1 MDLTRVPHPWRPVF
15 AKALLHP
22 LVQRLRRV
30 RQCGVLFELRSVTRY
45 DHSVGTADLA
55 LRAACALRARH
66 PDLVAPRD
74 VALVGLAGLLHD
86 VGHGPL
92 SHAFDR
98 CTGVEAHERRG
109 ARFVPTIVPTL
120 DDPDI
125 QFVQHC
131 IDPLSFRRP
140 AGYCAALAELV
151 SCGALGVDADRMD
164 YVRRDAVVSGLE
176 PLEPYSATKIIE
188 SLRIDPS
195 HGLRVGPE
203 AAASVDALLATR
215 GKLYEHVSHEASAE
229 DLHAHTTRVLDQIS
243 QGGAASSL
251 VAAPGSEGAAS
262 LAAICADPRLFAQLD
277 DGCFEVAVHGRS
289 EPARAAAG
297 GFLVAHAAYT
307 AARGD
312 TL

>member
-1 MDLTRVPHPWRPVF
+1 MDLTRVPHPWRLVV

-22 LVQRLRRV
+22 LVQRLHRV

-55 LRAACALRARH
+55 LRAACALRVRH

-98 CTGVEAHERRG
+98 CAGVEPHEHRG
-109 ARFVPTIVPTL
+109 ARFVPVIVPTL
-120 DDPDI
+120 EDSDI

-131 IDPLSFRRP
+131 IDPLSFQRP

-151 SCGALGVDADRMD
+151 SCGTLGVDADRLD
-164 YVRRDAVVSGLE
+164 YVRRDAVVSGLA
-176 PLEPYSATKIIE
+176 PLEPYSVTRIIDG
-188 SLRIDPS
+188 LRIDPS
-195 HGLRVGPE
+195 RGLWVAPE
-203 AAASVDALLATR
+203 AAVSVDALLATR
-215 GKLYEHVSHEASAE
+215 RRLYERVYHEASAE
-229 DLHAHTTRVLDQIS
+229 RLHAHAAGVIDRIS
-243 QGGAASSL
+243 RCGAASEL
-251 VAAPGSEGAAS
+251 VAAPGAPTASS
-262 LAAICADPRLFAQLD
+262 LAAICADPGLFARLD
-277 DGCFEVAVHGRS
+277 DGCFDVAVRGRS